1 VAATFGPVA
10 TAYDIQGSGETVVL
24 VHAGIADRRM
34 WEPQWEA
41 FSKRHRVV
49 RLDLAGFGETA
60 IDHLPLTYALDV
72 GDLLDELRIGSAA
85 FVGAS
90 LGGRVVLELAL
101 ARPVLVRALAV
112 AAPGLP
118 GLDWSQ
124 EVRDYGA
131 AEDEAVS
138 RGDLAGAT
146 ELNLRMWLDR
156 PGRAP
161 GALDPSVRSAVAAM
175 QLLAFEEQAPHW
187 ATLHELMLAPDVAE
201 RLAEVSVPALV
212 LCGDEDVEDM
222 RALAVRIADTIP
234 GARHAT
240 IAGAAHLPSLE
251 RPAAF
256 NALVLELLASLER

>member
-1 VAATFGPVA
+1 VA

-41 FSKRHRVV
+41 FSERHRVV
-49 RLDLAGFGETA
+49 RLDLAGFGETP

-72 GDLLDELRIGSAA
+72 ADLLDELGIGSAA

-101 ARPVLVRALAV
+101 ARPALVRALAV

-138 RGDLAGAT
+138 RGDLDRAT
-146 ELNLRMWLDR
+146 ELNLRMWVDR
-156 PGRAP
+156 PGRAA
-161 GALDPSVRSAVAAM
+161 GAVAPALRSSVAEM
-175 QLLAFEEQAPHW
+175 QRHALEQQAPHW
-187 ATLHELMLAPDVAE
+187 TRLHEQMLAPDLGE
-201 RLAEVSVPALV
+201 RLAEIAAPALV

-222 RALAVRIADTIP
+222 RALARRLAGEIP
-234 GARHAT
+234 GAGHAT
-240 IAGAAHLPSLE
+240 ISGAAHLPSLE

-256 NALVLELLASLER
+256 NALVLAFLASAPG